1 MLNSYFYWT
10 LVAVLWVIVI
20 WYAVTEDD
28 EEE

>member
-1 MLNSYFYWT
+1 MLDSYFYWT